1 MITGMNHTGFVV
13 NNVDVS
19 ADFYMN
25 VIGLKEVVR
34 RERDG
39 GPISQVVGYDH
50 THLKAVLLSLDADG
64 GHILELIEYIRPEA
78 ADRPTEERAV
88 IGASHICFDVADI
101 DAVFAEMVANG
112 ARELNPPIEVSPGRT
127 VCYLQD
133 PDGNWVE
140 LIESS
145 E

>member
-88 IGASHICFDVADI
+88 IGASHICFDVTDI